1 MSKTRVILTGATC
14 ISFLLWPHLASAE
27 EINSA
32 DTAWILTAS
41 GLVLFMTVPGL
52 ALFYGGLVRT
62 KNVLSVLMQCFAITS
77 LVSVLWLLGG
87 YSLALSDGGSWHAL
101 LGGFSK
107 LSLTSLDADSVKDNL
122 PETVF
127 CMYHLTFAIFAPALI
142 VGGVA
147 ERIKF
152 SALLWF
158 VAFWE
163 MLIYVPVC
171 HWMWGG
177 GWLSQLGVMDFAGG
191 IVVHVSGGVAA
202 LIGAIMVGARRG
214 FPRVPMPPHNLT
226 MTATGAGILWVGW
239 HGFSAGSALMANG
252 AAGIA
257 MLSTHMSAAAASLSW
272 MTMEWMRFGKPSG
285 LGLITGMVAGLGMI
299 APSAG
304 FVSPLG
310 GLFIGMVAGSL
321 CFFTLHWIKCRFAI
335 DDTLD
340 VFAIHG
346 VGGMVGSLLT
356 AIFAAEQLGGIG
368 TIADDGFV
376 GQFTAQI
383 IAVLAVAV
391 WSGGI
396 SFLILKGLD
405 MTLGLRVSASDE
417 TEGLDIT
424 LHNEQG
430 YNL

>member
-1 MSKTRVILTGATC
+1 MQTLRSN
-14 ISFLLWPHLASAE
+14 SFFGLVLYSMYSQPVSADQL
-27 EINSA
+27 NSA

-62 KNVLSVLMQCFAITS
+62 KNVLSVLMQCFAITA

-87 YSLALSDGGSWHAL
+87 YSLALTDGGSWQAW
-101 LGGFSK
+101 LGGFSG
-107 LSLTSLDADSVKDNL
+107 LALTHLTADTVRDNL

-158 VAFWE
+158 VALWE
-163 MLIYVPVC
+163 LLIYIPVC
-171 HWMWGG
+171 HWVWGG
-177 GWLSQLGVMDFAGG
+177 GWLAQLGVMDFAGG
-191 IVVHVSGGVAA
+191 VVVHVTGGVAA
-202 LIGAIMVGARRG
+202 LIAAMMLGGRRG

-257 MLSTHMSAAAASLSW
+257 MLSTHMSAAAGSLAW
-272 MTMEWMRFGKPSG
+272 MTIEWVRFGKPSG

-304 FVSPLG
+304 FISPLG
-310 GLFIGMVAGSL
+310 GLIVGIVAGCL
-321 CFFTLHWIKCRFAI
+321 CFFSLHWIKRRLAI

-346 VGGMVGSLLT
+346 VGGIVGTLLT
-356 AIFAAEQLGGIG
+356 AILASEGLGGIG
-368 TIADDGFV
+368 MVSDHGML
-376 GQFTAQI
+376 GQL
-383 IAVLAVAV
+383 AVQAVAV
-391 WSGGI
+391 LSVMSWSAGI
-396 SFLILKGLD
+396 SFLILKLLD
-405 MTLGLRVSASDE
+405 HLLGLRIESHDE
-417 TEGLDIT
+417 TEGLD
-424 LHNEQG
+424 LSQHNEQG
-430 YNL
+430 YNF

>member
-1 MSKTRVILTGATC
+1 MSKPSYFFSSLTATAL
-14 ISFLLWPHLASAE
+14 SLWPTLSHADPL
-27 EINSA
+27 NGA

-62 KNVLSVLMQCFAITS
+62 KNVLSVIMQCFAITA
-77 LVSVLWLLGG
+77 LVSILWLIGG
-87 YSLALSDGGSWHAL
+87 YSLALSDGGSWQSW

-107 LSLTSLDADSVKDNL
+107 LSLLSINADSVKDNL

-158 VAFWE
+158 VAGWE
-163 MLIYVPVC
+163 LLIYVPVC
-171 HWMWGG
+171 HWVWGG
-177 GWLSQLGVMDFAGG
+177 GWLAQLGVMDFAGG
-191 IVVHVSGGVAA
+191 LVVHVSGGIAA
-202 LIGAIMVGARRG
+202 LVGALMVGPRRG
-214 FPRVPMPPHNLT
+214 YPRLPMPPHNLT

-257 MLSTHMSAAAASLSW
+257 MLSTHMSAAAGSLAW
-272 MTMEWMRFGKPSG
+272 MTIEWLRFGKPSG

-310 GLFIGMVAGSL
+310 GLVIGLAAGCL
-321 CFFTLHWIKCRFAI
+321 CFYSLHWMKRHLKI
-335 DDTLD
+335 DDSLD

-346 VGGMVGSLLT
+346 VGGIVGSLLT
-356 AIFAAEQLGGIG
+356 AILASESFGGIG
-368 TIADDGFV
+368 TMADNGIS
-376 GQFTAQI
+376 GQLQVQA
-383 IAVLAVAV
+383 IAVLSTLL

-396 SFLILKGLD
+396 SFLLLKLLD
-405 MTLGLRVSASDE
+405 KSLGLRVDSSDE
-417 TEGLDIT
+417 TEGLDIA

>member
-1 MSKTRVILTGATC
+1 MSKNYAIIAIAAC
-14 ISFLLWPHLASAE
+14 ISLLWPQLASAQ

-62 KNVLSVLMQCFAITS
+62 KNVLSILMQCFAITS
-77 LVSVLWLLGG
+77 LVSILWLLAG
-87 YSLALSDGGSWHAL
+87 YSLALSDGGSWQAL

-107 LSLTSLDADSVKDNL
+107 LSLLSLNADSIQDNL

-147 ERIKF
+147 ERMKF

-158 VAFWE
+158 VACWE
-163 MLIYVPVC
+163 LLIYVPVC

-177 GWLSQLGVMDFAGG
+177 GWLSQMGVMDFAGG

-257 MLSTHMSAAAASLSW
+257 MLATHMSAAAGSLAW
-272 MTMEWMRFGKPSG
+272 MTLEWIRFGKPSG

-310 GLFIGMVAGSL
+310 GLAIGLIAGSL
-321 CFFTLHWIKCRFAI
+321 CFFTLHWIKHRFAI

-346 VGGMVGSLLT
+346 VGGMVGSILT
-356 AIFAAEQLGGIG
+356 AVFVTEQLGGIG
-368 TIADDGFV
+368 VISDNGFI
-376 GQFTAQI
+376 GQFVAQI
-383 IAVLAVAV
+383 IAVLAVAI

-396 SFLILKGLD
+396 SFLILKALD
-405 MTLGLRVSASDE
+405 MTLGLRVSVSDE

-430 YNL
+430 YNF